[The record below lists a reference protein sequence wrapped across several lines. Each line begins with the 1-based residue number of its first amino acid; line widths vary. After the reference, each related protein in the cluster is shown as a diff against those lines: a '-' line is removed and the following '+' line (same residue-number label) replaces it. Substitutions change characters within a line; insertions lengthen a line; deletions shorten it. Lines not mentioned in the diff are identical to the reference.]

1 MSKVKNNKKY
11 YHRKLV
17 RDRIP
22 EIIESAGDSY
32 KARTLNLR
40 EYRKLLR
47 KKLVEEAKE
56 LENARRDE
64 LTNELADV
72 LQLVKS
78 IAEFE
83 GITLKSIEAKR
94 RKKEKRVGVFKKRI
108 FLIWSD
114 KPAGSK

>member
-1 MSKVKNNKKY
+1 MKKY
-11 YHRKLV
+11 YHRKLI

-22 EIIESAGDSY
+22 EIIDSKGDSY
-32 KARTLNLR
+32 KTRKLNTQ

-56 LENARRDE
+56 LASARKDE

-78 IAEFE
+78 ITELE
-83 GITLKSIEAKR
+83 GISFKSIEEKR
-94 RKKEKRVGVFKKRI
+94 RKKKKRAGAFKKRI

-114 KPAGSK
+114 KPAGGK